1 MLVLTSVWS
10 NSTSSHFL
18 VTPLGTEHR
27 SVSKMLEDQNN
38 NEKSDLTKLS
48 NMDNIIHPATRYLST
63 SRQRSFAAWW
73 RRRMLLA
80 WGLL

>member
-1 MLVLTSVWS
+1 
-10 NSTSSHFL
+10 
-18 VTPLGTEHR
+18 
-27 SVSKMLEDQNN
+27 MLEDQNN